1 MYSICCYHDLST
13 SHLGFSCQ
21 DRQEAVILAN
31 AISVSKLADS
41 MTNAISWARV
51 SIQGKMESRF
61 DLEVAEK
68 FVVLAGLRKGVVLHT
83 RR

>member
-1 MYSICCYHDLST
+1 MYSICCYHDLWT
-13 SHLGFSCQ
+13 SHLDFSCQ
-21 DRQEAVILAN
+21 DRQEAMILAN

-41 MTNAISWARV
+41 MTNAISWARDT
-51 SIQGKMESRF
+51 IQGKMESRF

-68 FVVLAGLRKGVVLHT
+68 FVVLARLRKGVVLHT